1 MRVSG
6 FVTKQDLMEPPGAA
20 PPPSPLLWLLS
31 AEYSLGRCTD
41 AKATSRWTPFNYVPQ
56 TYGNLRTDGVNTCST
71 TLWPHHPHIIELV
84 HELITY
90 PATSLPRLAFK
101 NALLKHLGESEF
113 ASCSCPGFLAWC
125 PAVKTVLSS
134 LQPGVSVRLDCM

>member
-41 AKATSRWTPFNYVPQ
+41 AKATTRWTPFNYVPQ
-56 TYGNLRTDGVNTCST
+56 TYG
-71 TLWPHHPHIIELV
+71 
-84 HELITY
+84 TY
-90 PATSLPRLAFK
+90 GLMVLTPVAPPCDLTIHTS
-101 NALLKHLGESEF
+101 
-113 ASCSCPGFLAWC
+113 
-125 PAVKTVLSS
+125 
-134 LQPGVSVRLDCM
+134 